1 MYQIIDKLLF
11 AKVEKKSIIYI
22 NFEDERLINIEP
34 DKIFS
39 AYSMLYPKEALNNKY
54 LFFDEI
60 QVVKNW
66 QKFVR
71 RVYDGITKNIFLT
84 GSNSEI
90 YRDKVS
96 SSLRG
101 RSINYHLS
109 TLSFKEYLLFNNIN
123 PNLKTSANRKRINAY
138 LENYIKWGGFPELV
152 NADDGVKIK
161 ILQEYFNVMILRD
174 IVENYEISNSVIVK
188 NFLRKIIRSFG
199 KEFSINKIYNE
210 LKSANIKTSKST
222 LYELF
227 DIAESVYFCEKLKQW
242 KKGKETINELKKVY
256 LSDIGYAKAVIIE
269 YSEMQGRIIENI
281 VYNHL
286 KKENLYYM
294 RNGYEIDF
302 ICEHSRGI
310 DGIQVTKT
318 LSLDNY
324 NREIEPLKNLIKNGK
339 IKNGYI
345 ITKDPIPQEIKIIKS
360 IKTYQLS
367 DFLINSPLKY

>member
-1 MYQIIDKLLF
+1 MYQIIDKLLS

-34 DKIFS
+34 DQIFS

-71 RVYDGITKNIFLT
+71 RVYDGVTKNIFLT

-123 PNLKTSANRKRINAY
+123 PNLKTSANRKSINAY
-138 LENYIKWGGFPELV
+138 LENYIRWGGFPELV

-174 IVENYEISNSVIVK
+174 IVENYEISNSIIVK

-345 ITKDPIPQEIKIIKS
+345 ITKDPIPQEIKIVRS

-367 DFLINSPLKY
+367 DFLINTPLKY

>member
-1 MYQIIDKLLF
+1 MNSNKIVTITGPRRSGKTYYMYQIIDKLLS

-34 DKIFS
+34 DQIFS

-71 RVYDGITKNIFLT
+71 RVYDGVTKNIFLT

-138 LENYIKWGGFPELV
+138 LENYIRWGGFPELV

-174 IVENYEISNSVIVK
+174 IIENYEISNSVIVK

-222 LYELF
+222 LYKLF

-302 ICEHSRGI
+302 ICEHSKGI
-310 DGIQVTKT
+310 DGIQVTKA
-318 LSLDNY
+318 LSSDNY
-324 NREIEPLKNLIKNGK
+324 NREIEPLKNLI
-339 IKNGYI
+339 
-345 ITKDPIPQEIKIIKS
+345 
-360 IKTYQLS
+360 
-367 DFLINSPLKY
+367 